1 MSRDGALDL
10 VQKGSRRLTLHGG
23 SESGIIPRA
32 LQMRLLVRWAL
43 RPWRAWLAIAAMLS
57 VGAQHGWALD
67 SDDPASTR
75 TEIMRMLHEV
85 QSKYGSDAVMIE
97 GHLLGQTIEG
107 GSILEAVVSVPG
119 VEERDGKK
127 FLTFKVE
134 TGIIYND
141 HETDAPVRTVKAW
154 RDIVEATLRKFRTL
168 SLPADGIVVVLSYAH
183 KTYGDEAD
191 LRAHLHE
198 GHGTA
203 EEAAFYLLLSD
214 VSELM
219 AERISPQQ
227 LLDRSTVLLNGAR
240 VQLVLDP
247 KPPQP

>member
-1 MSRDGALDL
+1 MG
-10 VQKGSRRLTLHGG
+10 RR
-23 SESGIIPRA
+23 RA
-32 LQMRLLVRWAL
+32 L
-43 RPWRAWLAIAAMLS
+43 LAIAVVLC
-57 VGAQHGWALD
+57 VGARVSCALD

-75 TEIMRMLHEV
+75 TEIMRLLHEV

-119 VEERDGKK
+119 IEERDGKK
-127 FLTFKVE
+127 FLAFKVE

-141 HETDAPVRTVKAW
+141 HETDAPVRTAKAW

-168 SLPADGIVVVLSYAH
+168 TVPADGIVVTLSYAH
-183 KTYGDEAD
+183 KTYADEAD

-198 GHGTA
+198 GHGAA
-203 EEAAFYLLLSD
+203 EVAAFYLLLSD

-219 AERISPQQ
+219 TEHISAQQ